1 MQLRTGPRIAP
12 LGQDFLR
19 AAANTIMRKRG
30 LLMYQTMYT
39 ILFNAIT
46 DALESLRENDA
57 DAAMERLENAQ
68 AQAEEIYV
76 TGEDGEA

>member
-1 MQLRTGPRIAP
+1 M
-12 LGQDFLR
+12 
-19 AAANTIMRKRG
+19 
-30 LLMYQTMYT
+30 MYQTMYT

-57 DAAMERLENAQ
+57 AAAMERLESAQ